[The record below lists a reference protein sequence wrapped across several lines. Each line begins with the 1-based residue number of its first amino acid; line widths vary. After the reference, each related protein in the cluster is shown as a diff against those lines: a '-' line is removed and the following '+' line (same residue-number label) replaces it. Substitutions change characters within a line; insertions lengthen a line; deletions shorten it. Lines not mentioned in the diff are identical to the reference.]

1 LIGSQVNLRETGGP
15 EKSGHNLSVKSTITH
30 NHELIFIDLK
40 KSCDPHFRH
49 WPFFCRSGPNQ
60 AGNGCD
66 PNKAPIAAA
75 GIDEVYQLVDAVVT
89 KVDSKTR
96 TVTLKD
102 KDGTV
107 TNFVAGPEIKNFPQ
121 IKVGDRLTVTHELAV
136 VIELLKVNNQGIR
149 SEVQTTS
156 QTSAPLGSKPASVI
170 SNTTTII
177 ATVIGIDRQKMTIS
191 VKGPKGKPDIYRIK
205 NATLLKD
212 IAVNDEVK
220 IVLYDT
226 MATSFT
232 APAPAA
238 AQKK

>member
-1 LIGSQVNLRETGGP
+1 MNLLTRTTKNFAILVLSIG
-15 EKSGHNLSVKSTITH
+15 
-30 NHELIFIDLK
+30 F
-40 KSCDPHFRH
+40 SCTTLAQTKP
-49 WPFFCRSGPNQ
+49 
-60 AGNGCD
+60 AVVD

-96 TVTLKD
+96 TMTLKD

-177 ATVIGIDRQKMTIS
+177 ATVIGIDRQKLTIS

-205 NATLLKD
+205 NAALLKD

-220 IVLYDT
+220 IVLYDA
-226 MATSFT
+226 MAASFT

>member
-1 LIGSQVNLRETGGP
+1 MNLLTRTTKNFAILVLSIG
-15 EKSGHNLSVKSTITH
+15 
-30 NHELIFIDLK
+30 F
-40 KSCDPHFRH
+40 SCTTLAQTKP
-49 WPFFCRSGPNQ
+49 
-60 AGNGCD
+60 AVVD

-156 QTSAPLGSKPASVI
+156 QTSAPLDSKPASVI

-177 ATVIGIDRQKMTIS
+177 ATVIGIDRQKLTIS

-205 NATLLKD
+205 NAALLKD

-220 IVLYDT
+220 IVLYDA
-226 MATSFT
+226 MAASFT

>member
-1 LIGSQVNLRETGGP
+1 MNLLTRTTKNFAILVLSIG
-15 EKSGHNLSVKSTITH
+15 
-30 NHELIFIDLK
+30 F
-40 KSCDPHFRH
+40 SCTTLAQTKP
-49 WPFFCRSGPNQ
+49 
-60 AGNGCD
+60 AVVD

-177 ATVIGIDRQKMTIS
+177 ATVIGIDRQKLTIS

-205 NATLLKD
+205 NAALLKD

-220 IVLYDT
+220 VVLYDA
-226 MATSFT
+226 MAASFT
-232 APAPAA
+232 APAPAPAA

>member
-1 LIGSQVNLRETGGP
+1 MNLLRRTTKNFAILVLSIG
-15 EKSGHNLSVKSTITH
+15 
-30 NHELIFIDLK
+30 F
-40 KSCDPHFRH
+40 SCTTLAQTKP
-49 WPFFCRSGPNQ
+49 
-60 AGNGCD
+60 AVVD

-170 SNTTTII
+170 SNTTTIV
-177 ATVIGIDRQKMTIS
+177 ATVIGIDRQKLTIS
-191 VKGPKGKPDIYRIK
+191 VKGPKDKPDIYRIK
-205 NATLLKD
+205 NAALLKD

-220 IVLYDT
+220 IVLYDA
-226 MATSFT
+226 MAASFT

>member
-1 LIGSQVNLRETGGP
+1 MNLLTRTTKNFAILVLSIGFSC
-15 EKSGHNLSVKSTITH
+15 IT
-30 NHELIFIDLK
+30 LAQTK
-40 KSCDPHFRH
+40 P
-49 WPFFCRSGPNQ
+49 
-60 AGNGCD
+60 AVVD

-89 KVDSKTR
+89 KVDGKTR

-177 ATVIGIDRQKMTIS
+177 ATVIGIDRQKLTIL

-205 NATLLKD
+205 NAALLKD

-220 IVLYDT
+220 IVLYDA
-226 MATSFT
+226 MAASFT

>member
-1 LIGSQVNLRETGGP
+1 MNLLTRTTKNFAILVLSIG
-15 EKSGHNLSVKSTITH
+15 
-30 NHELIFIDLK
+30 F
-40 KSCDPHFRH
+40 SCTTLAQTKP
-49 WPFFCRSGPNQ
+49 
-60 AGNGCD
+60 AVVD

-177 ATVIGIDRQKMTIS
+177 ATVIGIDRQKLTIS

-205 NATLLKD
+205 NAALLKD
-212 IAVNDEVK
+212 VAVNDEVK
-220 IVLYDT
+220 IVLYDA
-226 MATSFT
+226 MAASFT

>member
-1 LIGSQVNLRETGGP
+1 M
-15 EKSGHNLSVKSTITH
+15 NLSTRTTKNFAILVLSIGFSCITLAQTKS
-30 NHELIFIDLK
+30 
-40 KSCDPHFRH
+40 
-49 WPFFCRSGPNQ
+49 
-60 AGNGCD
+60 AVVD

-177 ATVIGIDRQKMTIS
+177 ATVIGIDRQKLTIS
-191 VKGPKGKPDIYRIK
+191 VKGPKSKPDIYRIK
-205 NATLLKD
+205 NAALLKD

-220 IVLYDT
+220 IVLYDA
-226 MATSFT
+226 MAASFT

>member
-1 LIGSQVNLRETGGP
+1 MNLLTRTTKNFAILVLSIG
-15 EKSGHNLSVKSTITH
+15 
-30 NHELIFIDLK
+30 F
-40 KSCDPHFRH
+40 SCTTLAQTKP
-49 WPFFCRSGPNQ
+49 
-60 AGNGCD
+60 AVVD

-177 ATVIGIDRQKMTIS
+177 ATVIGIDRQKLTIS

-205 NATLLKD
+205 NAALLKD

-220 IVLYDT
+220 IVLYDA
-226 MATSFT
+226 MAALFT

>member
-1 LIGSQVNLRETGGP
+1 MNLLTRTTKNFAILVLSIG
-15 EKSGHNLSVKSTITH
+15 
-30 NHELIFIDLK
+30 F
-40 KSCDPHFRH
+40 SCTTLAQTKP
-49 WPFFCRSGPNQ
+49 
-60 AGNGCD
+60 AVVD

-170 SNTTTII
+170 SNTKTII
-177 ATVIGIDRQKMTIS
+177 ATVIGIDRQKLTIS

-205 NATLLKD
+205 NAALLKD

-220 IVLYDT
+220 IVLYDA
-226 MATSFT
+226 MAASFT

>member
-1 LIGSQVNLRETGGP
+1 MNLLTRTTKNFAILVLSIG
-15 EKSGHNLSVKSTITH
+15 
-30 NHELIFIDLK
+30 F
-40 KSCDPHFRH
+40 SCTTLAQTKP
-49 WPFFCRSGPNQ
+49 
-60 AGNGCD
+60 AVVD

-177 ATVIGIDRQKMTIS
+177 ATVISIDRQKLTIS

-205 NATLLKD
+205 NAALLKD

-220 IVLYDT
+220 IVLYDA
-226 MATSFT
+226 MAASFT

>member
-1 LIGSQVNLRETGGP
+1 M
-15 EKSGHNLSVKSTITH
+15 NLSTRTTKNFAILVLSIG
-30 NHELIFIDLK
+30 F
-40 KSCDPHFRH
+40 SCTTLAQTRP
-49 WPFFCRSGPNQ
+49 
-60 AGNGCD
+60 AVVD

-177 ATVIGIDRQKMTIS
+177 ATVIGIDRQKLTIS
-191 VKGPKGKPDIYRIK
+191 VKGTKGKPDIYRIK
-205 NATLLKD
+205 NAALLKD

-220 IVLYDT
+220 IVLYDA
-226 MATSFT
+226 MAASFT

>member
-1 LIGSQVNLRETGGP
+1 MSIYQSRNQILTSFLLV
-15 EKSGHNLSVKSTITH
+15 STLAAPLVTQAQT
-30 NHELIFIDLK
+30 K
-40 KSCDPHFRH
+40 PAMSDP
-49 WPFFCRSGPNQ
+49 
-60 AGNGCD
+60 A
-66 PNKAPIAAA
+66 KTPIAAA

-102 KDGTV
+102 KDGTL

-136 VIELLKVNNQGIR
+136 AIELVKVNNQGVR
-149 SEVQTTS
+149 SEVQTSS

-177 ATVIGIDRQKMTIS
+177 ANVVAVDRQKMTVTI
-191 VKGPKGKPDIYRIK
+191 KGPKGKNDTYRVK
-205 NATLLKD
+205 SASLLKD

-220 IVLYDT
+220 IVLYDA
-226 MATSFT
+226 MAASFT
-232 APAPAA
+232 APVTNP
-238 AQKK
+238 KK

>member
-1 LIGSQVNLRETGGP
+1 MNLLTRTTKNFAILVLSIG
-15 EKSGHNLSVKSTITH
+15 
-30 NHELIFIDLK
+30 F
-40 KSCDPHFRH
+40 SCTTLAQTKP
-49 WPFFCRSGPNQ
+49 
-60 AGNGCD
+60 AVVD

-89 KVDSKTR
+89 RVDSKTR

-177 ATVIGIDRQKMTIS
+177 ATVIGIDRQKLTIS

-205 NATLLKD
+205 NAALLKD

-220 IVLYDT
+220 IVLYDA
-226 MATSFT
+226 MAASFT

>member
-1 LIGSQVNLRETGGP
+1 M
-15 EKSGHNLSVKSTITH
+15 NLSTRTTKNFAILVLSIG
-30 NHELIFIDLK
+30 F
-40 KSCDPHFRH
+40 SCTTLAQTKP
-49 WPFFCRSGPNQ
+49 
-60 AGNGCD
+60 AVVD

-89 KVDSKTR
+89 KVDNKTR

-177 ATVIGIDRQKMTIS
+177 ATVIGIDRQKLTIS

-205 NATLLKD
+205 NAALLKD

-220 IVLYDT
+220 VVLYDA
-226 MATSFT
+226 MAASFT

>member
-1 LIGSQVNLRETGGP
+1 MNLLTRTTKNFAILVLSIG
-15 EKSGHNLSVKSTITH
+15 
-30 NHELIFIDLK
+30 F
-40 KSCDPHFRH
+40 SCTTLAQTKP
-49 WPFFCRSGPNQ
+49 
-60 AGNGCD
+60 AVVD

-177 ATVIGIDRQKMTIS
+177 ATVIGIDRQKLTIS

-205 NATLLKD
+205 NAALLKD
-212 IAVNDEVK
+212 IVVNDEVK
-220 IVLYDT
+220 IVLYDA
-226 MATSFT
+226 MAASFT
-232 APAPAA
+232 APAPVA